1 MRDYIYIFS
10 NGLLFPQNSRRYWNG
25 FFLYMWRFKT
35 NNKITT
41 LINYTYRNNSRIIS
55 AIFLPSNVLEFAG
68 LYIYIL
74 KWSTFSPK
82 FPTIMKWIFL
92 YMWRF
97 KTPLVMSHKDY
108 ASLRHV
114 NYALKPNCKYVMTI
128 CFFIFIVIPCNRTRY
143 RGY

>member
-1 MRDYIYIFS
+1 
-10 NGLLFPQNSRRYWNG
+10 
-25 FFLYMWRFKT
+25 MWRFKT

-41 LINYTYRNNSRIIS
+41 LINYTYRNNSHIIS

-82 FPTIMKWIFL
+82 FPTIMKWVFL

-97 KTPLVMSHKDY
+97 KTPLVMSHKGY
-108 ASLRHV
+108 ASVRHV
-114 NYALKPNCKYVMTI
+114 SYALKPNCKYVMTI
-128 CFFIFIVIPCNRTRY
+128 CFLFSLLYRAIEQDIEDIRPTICTRVFCSKIFTTLKLFY
-143 RGY
+143 TH